1 MASSLPLVTSI
12 ELPSGSKY
20 DQPLGLFINN
30 EFVKPVATS
39 GNGEKLISV
48 NPSTGTPITE
58 VYCASEKDVDAAVK
72 AANKAMESWKSVEP
86 TVRVDLLL
94 KLAALVDEHKQT
106 LAEIESLDSGKPLH
120 SNAIA
125 DVESVAD
132 YLRYCAGWADKLHGK
147 QIPISSTCMAITK
160 RVPLVVG
167 CIVPWNYPISMASWK
182 FCPALAAGCT
192 IVMKSSEI
200 TPLSLLYFAQLVK
213 IAGFPPGVFNVL
225 SGYGKDVGSAIS
237 RHPGLG
243 KVAFTGSTSTG
254 QKVMADA
261 AGSNLKS
268 VSLECGGKSPL
279 IVFEDADLKE
289 CAKWASF
296 GVMYNTGQN
305 CTANSRILVSDMV
318 FDSFLQIFLNQLQE
332 DWKLGSVFDKST
344 TMGPVVSQQQY
355 DRVQSYIK
363 IGVQEGATLHQPLA
377 DTTPSNG
384 YFISPSVFTNVK
396 EDMRIVKEEI
406 FGPVVTIS
414 KFSTESEAVKM
425 ANDTIY
431 GLAAMIFTTNFER
444 ANRVADLVDA
454 GSIYLNSSNNEDVR
468 VPFGGMKMSGIG
480 RELGEEAFNLYT
492 VIKSIYY
499 NYGSKL

>member
-1 MASSLPLVTSI
+1 MVSTLPLISSI
-12 ELPSGSKY
+12 ELPSGAKY
-20 DQPLGLFINN
+20 EQPLGLFIDN
-30 EFVKPVATS
+30 EFVKPVSTA
-39 GNGEKLISV
+39 GKGEKLITV
-48 NPSTGTPITE
+48 NPSTGKPITE
-58 VYCASEKDVDAAVK
+58 VYCASEKDVDVAVK
-72 AANKAMESWKSVEP
+72 AANKAMETWKSVEP
-86 TVRVDLLL
+86 TVRVELLL
-94 KLAALVDEHKQT
+94 KLADLVDEHTQT
-106 LAEIESLDSGKPLH
+106 LAAIEALDSGKPLN
-120 SNAIA
+120 SNALA
-125 DVESVAD
+125 DVESVAS

-160 RVPLVVG
+160 RVPLIVG

-213 IAGFPPGVFNVL
+213 LAGFPPGVFNVL

-243 KVAFTGSTSTG
+243 KVAFTGSTLTG
-254 QKVMADA
+254 KKVMADA
-261 AGSNLKS
+261 ANSNLKS

-305 CTANSRILVSDMV
+305 CTANSRILVDEKI
-318 FDSFLQIFLNQLQE
+318 FDSFLKIFLGQLKK
-332 DWKLGSVFDKST
+332 DWKLGNVFSEST

-363 IGVQEGATLHQPLA
+363 IGVEEGATLHQPLL
-377 DTTPSNG
+377 DTTPSAG
-384 YFISPSVFTNVK
+384 FYISPSVFTNVK

-406 FGPVVTIS
+406 FGPIVTIS
-414 KFSTESEAVKM
+414 KFSTESEAVKK

-444 ANRVADLVDA
+444 ANRVADQVEA

-492 VIKSIYY
+492 VSKSIYY